1 MKKIFLF
8 FISLTLLLNVHVFAQ
23 SVKYTEHTL
32 VEGETLSMLA
42 SKYKT
47 TVGDIMRLNGM
58 HADSKLIVGQKIK
71 IPSAGQTVSRPGDT
85 KTKPVVTKTR
95 PVDTNTKPVVTNTKT
110 VAVPV
115 TKKNTSAALTHIVQP
130 KETMYSISKK
140 YGITVDQ
147 LQKWNY
153 KKDNNLEEGEVLA
166 VNVNGIPEAVK
177 KRKELSEQKPVAAV
191 PDQTPP
197 LIVKDSIKVD
207 NSSAVQATQK
217 ETQQKINNTSQQTK
231 DVVVKQEEQKK
242 TAPPFIPEQKKDR
255 PSNNA
260 ASDGSDNFFAKNF
273 SAGGKSTNTNGTAMI
288 FKTASGW
295 SDRKYYVLM
304 NEAPS
309 GSVVKISASNGNIVY
324 AKVLWK
330 LDDMKENK
338 GLQFRISEAA
348 AAALNVQGDK
358 FPLTI
363 QYYQ

>member
-1 MKKIFLF
+1 MKKIFLL
-8 FISLTLLLNVHVFAQ
+8 FISLTLLLNVHGLAQ

-32 VEGETLSMLA
+32 VEGETLSQLA

-58 HADSKLIVGQKIK
+58 HADSKLVVGEKIK
-71 IPSAGQTVSRPGDT
+71 IPSAGQTVVRPGDT
-85 KTKPVVTKTR
+85 KAKPSSTKSRPDVTTTKP
-95 PVDTNTKPVVTNTKT
+95 
-110 VAVPV
+110 AAAPV
-115 TKKNTSAALTHIVQP
+115 TKKNTSGALTHVVQP

-147 LQKWNY
+147 LQQWNY
-153 KKDNNLEEGEVLA
+153 KKDYNLENGEVLA

-177 KRKELSEQKPVAAV
+177 KRKEISEQKPVTAV

-197 LIVKDSIKVD
+197 LIVKDTIKVD
-207 NSSAVQATQK
+207 NVS
-217 ETQQKINNTSQQTK
+217 TSKVEQQTSNDIK
-231 DVVVKQEEQKK
+231 NETKEVAVKQEEK
-242 TAPPFIPEQKKDR
+242 TTAAPPFVPEPKKDR
-255 PSNNA
+255 PVTNA

-273 SAGGKSTNTNGTAMI
+273 SASGKPENANGTAMI

-295 SDRKYYVLM
+295 NDKKYYVLM

-358 FPLTI
+358 FPLTV

>member
-1 MKKIFLF
+1 MKKIFLL
-8 FISLTLLLNVHVFAQ
+8 FISLTLLLNIQVLAQ

-32 VEGETLSMLA
+32 VEGETLSQLA

-58 HADSKLIVGQKIK
+58 HADSKLVVGQKIK
-71 IPSAGQTVSRPGDT
+71 IPSAGQTVVRPGDT
-85 KTKPVVTKTR
+85 KTKPAPTKSRPDVVTT
-95 PVDTNTKPVVTNTKT
+95 TKP
-110 VAVPV
+110 AAEPV
-115 TKKNTSAALTHIVQP
+115 TKKNTSAALTHVVQP

-147 LQKWNY
+147 LQQWNY
-153 KKDNNLEEGEVLA
+153 KKDYNLEDGELLA

-177 KRKELSEQKPVAAV
+177 KRKELSEQKPVTAV

-197 LIVKDSIKVD
+197 LVVKDTIKVD
-207 NSSAVQATQK
+207 NVS
-217 ETQQKINNTSQQTK
+217 TSKAEQQTSNDIK
-231 DVVVKQEEQKK
+231 DETKEVAVKQEEKT
-242 TAPPFIPEQKKDR
+242 TAPPPFTAEPKKDH
-255 PSNNA
+255 PVTNA
-260 ASDGSDNFFAKNF
+260 ASDGTDNFFAKNF
-273 SAGGKSTNTNGTAMI
+273 SASGKSENANGTAMI

-295 SDRKYYVLM
+295 NDKKYYVLM

-309 GSVVKISASNGNIVY
+309 GSVVKIRASNGNIVY

-330 LDDMKENK
+330 LDDMKQNK

-358 FPLTI
+358 FPLTV

>member
-8 FISLTLLLNVHVFAQ
+8 FISLTFLLNVHVFAQ
-23 SVKYTEHTL
+23 SVKYTDHTL
-32 VEGETLSMLA
+32 VEGETLSVLA
-42 SKYKT
+42 SEYKT

-71 IPSAGQTVSRPGDT
+71 IPSAGQTVVRPGDT
-85 KTKPVVTKTR
+85 KTAATKARPDITTAKPVS
-95 PVDTNTKPVVTNTKT
+95 
-110 VAVPV
+110 APV

-147 LQKWNY
+147 LQQWNY

-177 KRKELSEQKPVAAV
+177 KRKELSEQKPVTAV

-197 LIVKDSIKVD
+197 LLVKDTIKLD
-207 NSSAVQATQK
+207 NVSTTKV
-217 ETQQKINNTSQQTK
+217 EQQTSN
-231 DVVVKQEEQKK
+231 DVKNETKEIAVKQEERK
-242 TAPPFIPEQKKDR
+242 TAPPFIPEQKTDR

-260 ASDGSDNFFAKNF
+260 ASDGTDNFFAKNF
-273 SAGGKSTNTNGTAMI
+273 SASGKSENANGTAMI

-295 SDRKYYVLM
+295 NDKKYYVLM

-330 LDDMKENK
+330 LDNMKQNK

-358 FPLTI
+358 FPLTV